1 MKTIE
6 VLGMEL
12 LKGDVIGGKRVNHQ
26 PIVCLSRKNGE
37 PCNVT
42 VLLRDKHGY
51 KVQSFEFKADQTVTV
66 NRPNYSLPKHL
77 RPAPKKRVSPLDK
90 ALAALAKIM

>member
-12 LKGDVIGGKRVNHQ
+12 LKGDVIAGKRVNHE
-26 PIVCLSRKNGE
+26 PIICMDRKSGQ

-77 RPAPKKRVSPLDK
+77 RPAPKKRVSPIDK
-90 ALAALAKIM
+90 ALNILSNFL